1 MAKRG
6 RKATGMNATAESVGA
21 ALGKIAARVDHWKSQ
36 RAEIVSDIQKMLGY
50 TQHLLTD
57 LGHNVETRG
66 SAAWKEITR
75 KKGGRPKGYK
85 MSAATKAKLRAAW
98 KRRKAAA
105 TAAKPKTTQ

>member
-6 RKATGMNATAESVGA
+6 RKTTGMNATAESVGA

-36 RAEIVSDIQKMLGY
+36 RAEIVTDIQKMLGY
-50 TQHLLTD
+50 TQHLLAD

-75 KKGGRPKGYK
+75 SKGGRPKGDK

-105 TAAKPKTTQ
+105 AAKVKAAQ